1 MSCNFCAKGLFSCTC
16 SICANI
22 CHEYNKQVMK
32 DCMDVNLKIIKYEK
46 TLPCDGIYTTLK
58 NIETYPIFCWHLS
71 ESFQCVLLFLQIS
84 VLIPQQAFLR
94 QLSLTQRLHSVSSWK
109 LSTQGGWS
117 ELGPGLVLPF
127 FWKLESLIVDNDLN
141 ITDAMSFIHILK
153 PHVRQLVASTNY
165 YIKLGCYILNN
176 KKKQVTKVDC
186 VLLVE
191 TNIYCMCISN

>member
-1 MSCNFCAKGLFSCTC
+1 MNT
-16 SICANI
+16 I
-22 CHEYNKQVMK
+22 NKLWRTVWRW
-32 DCMDVNLKIIKYEK
+32 NLRLSKHEK
-46 TLPCDGIYTTLK
+46 TLLCDGIYTTLK

-127 FWKLESLIVDNDLN
+127 FWKLESVIVDNDLN

-176 KKKQVTKVDC
+176 IKSKWLKLTV